1 MGSEPWVFQG
11 TDCASQEVLIEE
23 RVMDPLGVLI
33 IVAALCII
41 GGATAIYGWGALFF
55 SVGVLILLYVYLVS
69 R

>member
-1 MGSEPWVFQG
+1 
-11 TDCASQEVLIEE
+11 
-23 RVMDPLGVLI
+23 MDPLGVLI